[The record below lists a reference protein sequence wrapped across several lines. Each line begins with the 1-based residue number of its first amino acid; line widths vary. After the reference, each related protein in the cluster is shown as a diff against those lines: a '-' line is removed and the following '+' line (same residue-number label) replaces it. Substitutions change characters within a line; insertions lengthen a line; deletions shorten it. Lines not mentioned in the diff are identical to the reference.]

1 MIQTELLNITIE
13 FNWEEVGKITLD
25 GTSEIHVPKALREH
39 AVYKIQSK
47 IGTYVGETKD
57 LKRRLGDYRNPGGSR
72 ETKKPRTNRRIQQE
86 IINAL
91 TTSEVIVWKATNLNY
106 IKNGDTVPVNLLKKH
121 ERLLIENAIINEM
134 NLPIEMNWNYPK
146 IQTH

>member
-1 MIQTELLNITIE
+1 MIQTGLLNITIQ
-13 FNWEEVGKITLD
+13 FDWEEVGKIALD
-25 GTSEIHVPKALREH
+25 GASEIHVPKPMNEP
-39 AVYKIQSK
+39 AVYMIHSQ
-47 IGTYVGETKD
+47 IGRYVGETTD
-57 LKRRLGDYRNPGGSR
+57 LRRRLQNYRKPGGSDKT
-72 ETKKPRTNRRIQQE
+72 EKPRTNRRIQRE

-134 NLPIEMNWNYPK
+134 NLPIEMNWNYLK